1 MEQIQLKSIP
11 KHYSGFAIY
20 MMYSENMDIVY
31 IAIFQMPNHYKEKEA
46 FMDCVE
52 IQQLNSNKKIRL
64 IYCGEGNRR
73 MLIFVISTLRETGI
87 QIKQHEY
94 SAITFDENMLEE
106 CLKES

>member
-31 IAIFQMPNHYKEKEA
+31 MAIFQMPNHYKEKEA

-52 IQQLNSNKKIRL
+52 IQNKILISLHSNIESMKLKSNSTIVDL
-64 IYCGEGNRR
+64 ILY
-73 MLIFVISTLRETGI
+73 V
-87 QIKQHEY
+87 
-94 SAITFDENMLEE
+94 
-106 CLKES
+106 